1 MQSLDEITIIFRE
14 AHAEMSLL
22 DLLKEHVLLV
32 EEEYNGGGGEVAVVA
47 DTVEQ
52 VQTFVHTI
60 LQDKLVLKSLL
71 AAHEEYNSN
80 GEEKL
85 STYHFIVLH
94 EHHVVGAQSSNE
106 DDTGH
111 AFETVDP
118 LLPLRPLAAHVKH
131 PAWKQKLLISAVIA
145 LQRTKSADDE
155 SNPSPEVEIFE
166 GELGL
171 DDTGGLHS

>member
-1 MQSLDEITIIFRE
+1 M
-14 AHAEMSLL
+14 
-22 DLLKEHVLLV
+22 
-32 EEEYNGGGGEVAVVA
+32 
-47 DTVEQ
+47 
-52 VQTFVHTI
+52 
-60 LQDKLVLKSLL
+60 KSTTQI
-71 AAHEEYNSN
+71 

-94 EHHVVGAQSSNE
+94 EHHVVGTQSSNE

-131 PAWKQKLLISAVIA
+131 PACIQKLLISAVTA
-145 LQRTKSADDE
+145 LQRTKSTDDA
-155 SNPSPEVEIFE
+155 SNPLPEVEIFE